1 MNLASLVGCF
11 LLLVGCVEITM
22 SLSAEARLSL
32 QQSHKGIDLET
43 RRQRLRNLGGAPL
56 ENNDTLPEFT
66 VLNSPV
72 DATNVVNEASNL
84 DTASIPAINQR
95 EGVDVYLYNGDIIL
109 SEKQLAELEMENSA
123 TKTPARRK
131 RQVAIWAGKWPDN
144 IVYYYFDASLS
155 AKFRALVKLAL
166 KKISEKTCI
175 VFKEDATATNRI
187 RVFSGSGCYSALG
200 MNGGEQDV
208 SLGGWCGDIGVIAHE
223 FMHSLGI
230 RHMQNRPD
238 RDDYLIVDLTIVKPD
253 YLGQFTKASAD
264 GTMNYTPY
272 DYGSVMHYAANLWT
286 TNGKNSL
293 VPRQARY
300 PYTLGTRIL
309 SFFDFKMINDHFKCN
324 DRCGADAI
332 KCVNGGVP
340 NPNNCAVCICPE
352 GYGGPGCG
360 QRPAGCGGGLN
371 ATAAWQTKTF
381 SFGDSTSTTLRD
393 DYMRCVHWIRAP
405 AGKRPQV
412 KVTAFTNVACEVGCR
427 RNAIEPKMFT
437 DKRVVSPRMCCGG
450 HLNQALTT
458 QLNVMPII
466 SYNRQGMSSFT
477 FQYRF
482 VSP

>member
-131 RQVAIWAGKWPDN
+131 P
-144 IVYYYFDASLS
+144 

-324 DRCGADAI
+324 GPSWKAS
-332 KCVNGGVP
+332 P
-340 NPNNCAVCICPE
+340 SE
-352 GYGGPGCG
+352 G
-360 QRPAGCGGGLN
+360 N
-371 ATAAWQTKTF
+371 
-381 SFGDSTSTTLRD
+381 
-393 DYMRCVHWIRAP
+393 CVHQRGVRSRMP
-405 AGKRPQV
+405 SKCYR
-412 KVTAFTNVACEVGCR
+412 TENV
-427 RNAIEPKMFT
+427 
-437 DKRVVSPRMCCGG
+437 
-450 HLNQALTT
+450 H
-458 QLNVMPII
+458 
-466 SYNRQGMSSFT
+466 
-477 FQYRF
+477 
-482 VSP
+482 